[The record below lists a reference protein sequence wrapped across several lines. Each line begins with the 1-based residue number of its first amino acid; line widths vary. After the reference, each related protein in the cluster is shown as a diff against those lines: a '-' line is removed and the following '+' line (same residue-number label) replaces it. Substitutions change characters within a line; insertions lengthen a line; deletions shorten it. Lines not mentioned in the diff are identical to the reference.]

1 LLDYAYYAPRTDV
14 SRNMH
19 SILLARSHARKHDG
33 YAWTLCGHFKRG
45 SIEL

>member
-1 LLDYAYYAPRTDV
+1 VGLFCSEKDNAYYAPRTEV

-33 YAWTLCGHFKRG
+33 NA
-45 SIEL
+45 